1 MLNSK
6 GGAKMNR
13 KLSYNGKTIQEMTK
27 WELQEQYEK
36 NKKRMVRSILIRTIL
51 IKNAP

>member
-13 KLSYNGKTIQEMTK
+13 KLSYNGKSIEEMTK
-27 WELQEQYEK
+27 TELQEQLEA
-36 NKKRMVRSILIRTIL
+36 NKKRSMIR
-51 IKNAP
+51 AGAFGAFS